1 MASYL
6 RPRRGKRATAIS
18 QNIIL
23 KKGEVFFEVPDG
35 GVGTGAGKIKMG
47 DGTTTYQNLPY
58 FYEPAVVDV
67 ASSTIAFEEATSTDN
82 TTLLNAIASGAQT
95 STLMGNIKK
104 LLRNLNTSVTS
115 LNNDLENKCK
125 ILSIDT
131 TNVTIPE
138 NSEVGKIFNIASA
151 TLNPNS
157 KYLIIGFCASL
168 SNYSDNIM
176 SCGIMVDPL
185 SENSNLFYANG
196 GNTSRTTM
204 SNGGGLHCIR
214 YYETYDEEIKIY
226 LYTNNYISNNDAYQV
241 RGNMLIIQL

>member
-67 ASSTIAFEEATSTDN
+67 ASSTIAFEEASSTDN

-95 STLMGNIKK
+95 STLFGNIKK

-115 LNNDLENKCK
+115 LNNDLDN
-125 ILSIDT
+125 LGDQ
-131 TNVTIPE
+131 VT
-138 NSEVGKIFNIASA
+138 F
-151 TLNPNS
+151 
-157 KYLIIGFCASL
+157 SL
-168 SNYSDNIM
+168 S
-176 SCGIMVDPL
+176 G
-185 SENSNLFYANG
+185 
-196 GNTSRTTM
+196 TTLTITPK
-204 SNGGGLHCIR
+204 S
-214 YYETYDEEIKIY
+214 
-226 LYTNNYISNNDAYQV
+226 
-241 RGNMLIIQL
+241 

>member
-1 MASYL
+1 M
-6 RPRRGKRATAIS
+6 
-18 QNIIL
+18 
-23 KKGEVFFEVPDG
+23 
-35 GVGTGAGKIKMG
+35 
-47 DGTTTYQNLPY
+47 
-58 FYEPAVVDV
+58 
-67 ASSTIAFEEATSTDN
+67 
-82 TTLLNAIASGAQT
+82 
-95 STLMGNIKK
+95 
-104 LLRNLNTSVTS
+104 
-115 LNNDLENKCK
+115 
-125 ILSIDT
+125 DT

-168 SNYSDNIM
+168 SNYPDNIM

-185 SENSNLFYANG
+185 LENSNLFYVNG

-226 LYTNNYISNNDAYQV
+226 LYTNNYVSNNDDYQV